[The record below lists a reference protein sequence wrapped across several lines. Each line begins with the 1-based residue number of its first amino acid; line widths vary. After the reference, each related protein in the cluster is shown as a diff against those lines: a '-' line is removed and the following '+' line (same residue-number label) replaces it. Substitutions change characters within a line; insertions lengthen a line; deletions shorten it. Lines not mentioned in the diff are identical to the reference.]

1 LECRMHN
8 FAVATIC
15 CATMTETMDDAKRT
29 ALIELSRIRTE
40 REGFFNDH
48 TVDIRAALERMKE
61 LRTKTK
67 TIPTKMA
74 PLHEYAHQVRELSGG
89 TETNYIVM
97 LQAQLCKALH
107 EWGILHEQRARF
119 EVDSEQELR
128 KLRRAVSEK
137 IETRS
142 RIELDIMNRLCVVDN
157 QTRSSKE
164 EFEKKILV
172 QQENLEKLRRVIS
185 TLPRIA
191 DETESNSTVGV
202 HGHVR
207 TRRRNSINMI
217 HDQFEGISREQT
229 TAEWGITPL

>member
-1 LECRMHN
+1 
-8 FAVATIC
+8 
-15 CATMTETMDDAKRT
+15 MDDAKRR
-29 ALIELSRIRTE
+29 ALSELNRIRTE
-40 REGFFNDH
+40 REENFNDH
-48 TVDIRAALERMKE
+48 TADVRAVLDRMKE
-61 LRTKTK
+61 LRAKMEM
-67 TIPTKMA
+67 IRTKMA

-89 TETNYIVM
+89 TETNYVVM

-119 EVDSEQELR
+119 EADSEQELG

-142 RIELDIMNRLCVVDN
+142 RIELDIMNRLFLVDN
-157 QTRSSKE
+157 QKRTSKE
-164 EFEKKILV
+164 EFEKKLLA